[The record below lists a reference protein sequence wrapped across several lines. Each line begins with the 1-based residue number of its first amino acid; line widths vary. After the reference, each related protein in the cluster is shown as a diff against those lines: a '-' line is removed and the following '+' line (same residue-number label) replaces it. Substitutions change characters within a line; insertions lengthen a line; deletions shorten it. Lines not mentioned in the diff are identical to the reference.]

1 MIPQSPTLT
10 SPPCQHLM
18 FLLSQLVLLFLLLFQ
33 LSSHFLIIFWS
44 CWVALLVVLVGLPT
58 FAFGA
63 FFHPVCQRFFHHHHR
78 HLSPRLEN
86 LLKLQSSCCSCP
98 PWSESCRDNPFFCEL
113 LLHKCSSGTCHLH
126 ELDVGTCIVLL
137 DDILDLISKSGIW
150 HIGCAGLPAFW
161 SFRVFTAGLPC
172 PFPGASWLP
181 IASSTSARSIWWSC
195 LTVAAVG
202 LVSTCAPIRKQWGG
216 SSPED
221 FPVTTL
227 TWSYQEHLPSM

>member
-33 LSSHFLIIFWS
+33 LSSHFSDHLLILLSCPSGRPCWPSHLCLWS
-44 CWVALLVVLVGLPT
+44 
-58 FAFGA
+58 

-150 HIGCAGLPAFW
+150 HIGCAGLPAF
-161 SFRVFTAGLPC
+161 
-172 PFPGASWLP
+172 
-181 IASSTSARSIWWSC
+181 
-195 LTVAAVG
+195 
-202 LVSTCAPIRKQWGG
+202 
-216 SSPED
+216 
-221 FPVTTL
+221 
-227 TWSYQEHLPSM
+227 